1 MNNKM
6 VIPDTVKAPE
16 LRDKKLPK
24 PVIKFSTGESFKHIR
39 KKGEN
44 NGNKI

>member
-6 VIPDTVKAPE
+6 VIPDAVKAPE

-24 PVIKFSTGESFKHIR
+24 PVIKFSTGENFKIIK
-39 KKGEN
+39 KKGEEN
-44 NGNKI
+44 E